1 MTIIFLFSY
10 AYVRCILSKLLSEI
24 SWVSKGGGQF
34 YSFTDQ
40 ELHFLLLI
48 WIFFKSSSIDTFI
61 LMRSVSHK
69 TFLTLMSELFFLL
82 TFSVL
87 VMLLFS
93 TLNFFF
99 SPLVLGLYPL
109 KKNIWNIFDIIMW
122 YNQLSQF
129 SQGEFNTESPASRK
143 ILQLRINWEVPN
155 RNVYCTPKLE

>member
-48 WIFFKSSSIDTFI
+48 WLFFKSSSIDTFI

-93 TLNFFF
+93 TLIFFF
-99 SPLVLGLYPL
+99 SHSLRSLSSEKRIFGIFLILLCGITNYLSFLRVNLTLKVLHPG
-109 KKNIWNIFDIIMW
+109 KF
-122 YNQLSQF
+122 F
-129 SQGEFNTESPASRK
+129 S
-143 ILQLRINWEVPN
+143 
-155 RNVYCTPKLE
+155 

>member
-1 MTIIFLFSY
+1 
-10 AYVRCILSKLLSEI
+10 
-24 SWVSKGGGQF
+24 
-34 YSFTDQ
+34 
-40 ELHFLLLI
+40 
-48 WIFFKSSSIDTFI
+48 
-61 LMRSVSHK
+61 MRSVSHK

-143 ILQLRINWEVPN
+143 ILQLRIN
-155 RNVYCTPKLE
+155 